1 MKDTGCGKHH
11 GRTVT
16 RLLGRRLLEAPNTI
30 MSQIAEA
37 RKSPLRRLY
46 AWVLGHAEGRWAWWV
61 LAALSFA
68 ESSFFPMP
76 PDVMMI
82 PMILARRK
90 RAFALAAWTALWS
103 VIGGLLGYALGS
115 LLYNSVGKW
124 LIEVYGMG
132 GDIASFQHTFVK
144 CGPLIVLQGLTPIPY
159 KLITIASG
167 FAHLPLL
174 LFVTLSTITRT
185 FRFMIVAAALYAM
198 GDRARV
204 FIEKYLPIIVTVLL
218 VIVVSGFF
226 IARTVFSGGAD
237 GFSVCNFR

>member
-1 MKDTGCGKHH
+1 MSESTE
-11 GRTVT
+11 T
-16 RLLGRRLLEAPNTI
+16 RGPGG
-30 MSQIAEA
+30 
-37 RKSPLRRLY
+37 PLRRLY
-46 AWVLGHAEGRWAWWV
+46 AWVMRHAEGPRAWWV

-68 ESSFFPMP
+68 ESSFFPSP
-76 PDVMMI
+76 PDILMI
-82 PMILARRK
+82 PMILANRK
-90 RAFALAAWTALWS
+90 RAFALGAWTALWS
-103 VIGGLLGYALGS
+103 VLGGLLGYALGS

-132 GDIASFQHTFVK
+132 GDIAAFQHTFVK

-174 LFVTLSTITRT
+174 LFVTLSAITRT
-185 FRFMIVAAALYAM
+185 VRFMLVAVALYAM

-204 FIEKYLPIIVTVLL
+204 FIEKDLPIIVTVLL

-226 IARTVFSGGAD
+226 VARFVFAGSAD
-237 GFSVCNFR
+237 GFSVCNFK